1 MEERD
6 VNSVEKI
13 WEKGISKYFGIGI
26 SWYFQIDKSQVCSMH
41 IHQHAKCAPISM
53 LQGTWH
59 FNLKFSTKF
68 SLASLDL
75 LASSHLTHAM
85 ASSLA
90 CSSFG
95 MPKANWSL

>member
-1 MEERD
+1 MLEIRASISEM
-6 VNSVEKI
+6 VENI

-59 FNLKFSTKF
+59 FNLKFSTNF
-68 SLASLDL
+68 
-75 LASSHLTHAM
+75 
-85 ASSLA
+85 
-90 CSSFG
+90 
-95 MPKANWSL
+95 NWLRPT